1 MSNLTAVLA
10 QFFISSKVIPCRH
23 HSNEVKLA
31 GNKNAN
37 RIDKVINFLSRRI
50 IVVSNAVKKQMVN
63 HEAVSPK
70 KIHVINLG
78 YNFEL
83 YHKPD
88 LQKVKEIREL
98 MNCKMILIVV
108 SRMTA
113 SKRHIAA
120 VQVLNN
126 LIKKNLDVKMIMM
139 DEGAEKTNI
148 VAFLRNNHIEEKV
161 VFTGFV
167 NNTMNYM
174 AAAHLLVHPSITEAS
189 NQVVKEAALLYK
201 PAIVCKNVGDFD
213 EYIIN
218 EKNGFIVDQSNL
230 VSGMTEVIEKY
241 YNKMEV
247 LNSLGSKI
255 HDTVLERF
263 AIDPVCDQYLKLAK

>member
-1 MSNLTAVLA
+1 
-10 QFFISSKVIPCRH
+10 
-23 HSNEVKLA
+23 VKLA